1 MVRAMMYIHSQG
13 IIHRDLKLGNILIN
27 DQMDVKICD
36 FGLSTRIKHEGDVKK
51 TICGTPNYIAPEILE
66 EQGHSYE
73 VDIWSVGVI
82 MYALLFGKPPFEDNT
97 VEQTYEN
104 IKNNR
109 YVFPPNISVSLAA
122 KDLINRIL
130 VMDPTRRLN
139 LEEILEHEFMAFPEG
154 MPHSLPLSSLA
165 VPPVDYNRLPSRINL
180 TDMHLEL
187 SEELDA

>member
-1 MVRAMMYIHSQG
+1 LLEYCRNYTLKDLSKRRKRLTEFEVRVYIGQIVKAMIYIHQQG
-13 IIHRDLKLGNILIN
+13 VIHRDLKLGNILIN
-27 DQMDVKICD
+27 EQMDAKICD
-36 FGLSTRIKHEGDVKK
+36 FGLSTKIKNEGDSKK

-73 VDIWSVGVI
+73 VDIWSIGVI

-109 YVFPPNISVSLAA
+109 YIFPPNIPVSLDA

-130 VMDPTRRLN
+130 VMDPVKRLS
-139 LEEILEHEFMAFPEG
+139 LEEILEHRFMQIP
-154 MPHSLPLSSLA
+154 
-165 VPPVDYNRLPSRINL
+165 
-180 TDMHLEL
+180 
-187 SEELDA
+187 